1 MAEQKITIGA
11 VDWRALLPFTH
22 VFRAFRIAIHPTK
35 LILAVAAILLMYL
48 GGRGLDL
55 VWPQRFIQQGF
66 EQRSTLLERLYTT
79 KPTPPPFAAFLHEQ
93 MTNVNSGVAS
103 MLRLDMGFGLNLG
116 LGAWTYRFVVA
127 TPLAYWQANQVYFTL
142 LFGWFLIVMALFGG
156 AITRIAAV
164 QVARD
169 EQVSMRHALR
179 FAWGKLPSFFG
190 APLIPLALIAL
201 IGMLMSL
208 VGLLLYLPAGLG
220 PLVIGALL
228 IVFFAVGVFLAML
241 IVGAVIG
248 SSMMFPTIA
257 VEASDAFD
265 ATSRA
270 YSYVIGA
277 PWRLLIY
284 SIIATVYGAITYL
297 FVKLFVFLVLATSRF
312 FLCWW
317 LFGNARDRWDIIWP
331 APTMTSLAYS
341 PNWAFLQGIE
351 PAAAGVTCFWVY
363 LFISLLGAYAISF
376 YFSSN
381 TIIYY
386 LLRRHVDATEMD
398 EVFMQVQD
406 DDLVEVPEPDDPA
419 ALIPP
424 QPHAPESR
432 QPTATESTDPPMPPK
447 SSAPQ
452 TPQGE

>member
-11 VDWRALLPFTH
+11 IDWRALLPCTH

-35 LILAVAAILLMYL
+35 LILALAAILLMYI

-55 VWPQRFIQQGF
+55 VWPHRFVQQGF
-66 EQRSTLLERLYTT
+66 DQRATLLEHLYSTSV
-79 KPTPPPFAAFLHEQ
+79 PAPFAAFLHEQ
-93 MTNVNSGVAS
+93 MANVNSAVAG
-103 MLRLDMGFGLNLG
+103 MLQLDLGFGTAQAG
-116 LGAWTYRFVVA
+116 FGASLYRFVVV

-142 LFGWFLIVMALFGG
+142 LFAWFLIVIALFGG

-164 QVARD
+164 QVARE
-169 EQVSMRHALR
+169 EQVSIRHALR

-190 APLIPLALIAL
+190 APLIPIAL
-201 IGMLMSL
+201 IVLIGLLMSAA
-208 VGLLLYLPAGLG
+208 GLLLYVPAGVG
-220 PLVIGALL
+220 PLAIGAML
-228 IVFFAVGVFLAML
+228 IVFFILGVFLAML
-241 IVGAVIG
+241 IVGGIVG

-257 VEASDAFD
+257 VEGSDAFD

-277 PWRLLIY
+277 PWRLLSY
-284 SIIATVYGAITYL
+284 SFIATVYGAVTYL
-297 FVKLFVFLVLATSRF
+297 FVKLFVFLVLASSRF
-312 FLCWW
+312 FLCWGV
-317 LFGNARDRWDIIWP
+317 FGHARERWDIIWP
-331 APTMTSLAYS
+331 APTINSLAYS
-341 PNWAFLQGIE
+341 PAWPFLKGIE

-398 EVFMQVQD
+398 EVFVQPED
-406 DDLVEVPEPDDPA
+406 EEPEVPDTTTPAVKPPEPET
-419 ALIPP
+419 PP
-424 QPHAPESR
+424 
-432 QPTATESTDPPMPPK
+432 
-447 SSAPQ
+447 
-452 TPQGE
+452 GE

>member
-1 MAEQKITIGA
+1 MAEQKITIG
-11 VDWRALLPFTH
+11 DIEWRAFMPFTH
-22 VFRAFRIAIHPTK
+22 LFRAFRVAIHPTK
-35 LILAVAAILLMYL
+35 LLLGLAAILLMYV

-55 VWPQRFIQQGF
+55 IWPQRFVQHGF
-66 EQRSTLLERLYTT
+66 EQRATLLEHLYSTSV
-79 KPTPPPFAAFLHEQ
+79 PAPFAAFLHDQ

-103 MLRLDMGFGLNLG
+103 MLQLDLGFGMG
-116 LGAWTYRFVVA
+116 LGAAAYRFAVV
-127 TPLAYWQANQVYFTL
+127 TPLAFWQANQVYFTL
-142 LFGWFLIVMALFGG
+142 LFGWFLIVIALFGG

-169 EQVSMRHALR
+169 EQVSIRYALR
-179 FAWGKLPSFFG
+179 FSWGKLPSFIG

-201 IGMLMSL
+201 VGLIMSTI
-208 VGLLLYLPAGLG
+208 GLLLYIPAGVG

-228 IVFFAVGVFLAML
+228 IVFFLLGIFLAML
-241 IVGAVIG
+241 IVGAIVG

-257 VEASDAFD
+257 VEGSDAFD

-284 SIIATVYGAITYL
+284 SIIAAVYGAITYL

-317 LFGNARDRWDIIWP
+317 VFGTARERWDIIWP

-341 PNWAFLQGIE
+341 PNWGFLQGIE

-363 LFISLLGAYAISF
+363 LFISLRGADAISF
-376 YFSSN
+376 YFSAT
-381 TIIYY
+381 TIVYY

-398 EVFMQVQD
+398 EVFMQPED
-406 DDLVEVPEPDDPA
+406 EDLEVPDAPPASTAKPAEPPAPPA
-419 ALIPP
+419 AP
-424 QPHAPESR
+424 QAE
-432 QPTATESTDPPMPPK
+432 
-447 SSAPQ
+447 
-452 TPQGE
+452 

>member
-35 LILAVAAILLMYL
+35 LILALAAIVLMYA

-66 EQRSTLLERLYTT
+66 DQRATLLEHLYTHSV
-79 KPTPPPFAAFLHEQ
+79 PAPFAAFLHEQ

-103 MLRLDMGFGLNLG
+103 MLRFDLGFGSG
-116 LGAWTYRFVVA
+116 LGACAYGFVVA
-127 TPLAYWQANQVYFTL
+127 TPLAFWQANQVYFTL
-142 LFGWFLIVMALFGG
+142 LFGWFLIVVALFGG

-169 EQVSMRHALR
+169 EQVSIRHALR
-179 FAWGKLPSFFG
+179 FSWGKLPSFFG
-190 APLIPLALIAL
+190 APLIPLTLIVL
-201 IGMLMSL
+201 LGLVMSL
-208 VGLLLYLPAGLG
+208 FGLLLNIPAGVG

-228 IVFFAVGVFLAML
+228 IVFFALGVFLAML
-241 IVGAVIG
+241 IVGAILG

-270 YSYVIGA
+270 YSYAIGA

-284 SIIATVYGAITYL
+284 TIIATVYGAVTYL
-297 FVKLFVFLVLATSRF
+297 FVKLFVFLVLTTSRF

-317 LFGNARDRWDIIWP
+317 VFGNARERWDLIWP
-331 APTMTSLAYS
+331 PPTMTSLAYS
-341 PNWAFLQGIE
+341 PNWAFLHGIE

-363 LFISLLGAYAISF
+363 MFISLLGAYAISF

-398 EVFMQVQD
+398 EVFMQAED
-406 DDLVEVPEPDDPA
+406 DDLVEVAEPDAPVA
-419 ALIPP
+419 SIPP
-424 QPHAPESR
+424 QPRGPESR
-432 QPTATESTDPPMPPK
+432 QPAAPESIDPSTPPKPSDPPI
-447 SSAPQ
+447 
-452 TPQGE
+452 PQGE